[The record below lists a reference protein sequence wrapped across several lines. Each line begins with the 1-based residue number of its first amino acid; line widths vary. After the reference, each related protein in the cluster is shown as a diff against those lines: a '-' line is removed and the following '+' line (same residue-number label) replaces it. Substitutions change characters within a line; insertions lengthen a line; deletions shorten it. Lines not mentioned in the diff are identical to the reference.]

1 MYEAEGVYTC
11 RSLNYSISSPRNLE
25 ISTISDVM
33 MATALT
39 TDIDHMAS
47 KEVQLEGGRYNSV
60 AMGYFYRKLP
70 YGKRCRKRSL
80 GYCNDF

>member
-1 MYEAEGVYTC
+1 
-11 RSLNYSISSPRNLE
+11 
-25 ISTISDVM
+25 